1 MVVVGGGRWL
11 SCSACYCSL
20 LVSSGGWGCW
30 LTPPCNSCL
39 RHSPSPMVSPV
50 CVFLRCWSSLFH
62 HTYIYTYLVSTV
74 DSKMQ
79 SSLSDHD
86 FISLSHDQVSGSHDL
101 EQLSH
106 DMLRQLQSQQL
117 LPRHYCSAV
126 LDSVTP
132 LLPSFL
138 GRDFLLSQPG
148 SEGRLLLQCVS
159 SCLQIIAACVE
170 LRQGIAKHCTP
181 VDEQVKACFSLRCF
195 CDQP

>member
-1 MVVVGGGRWL
+1 MAVLQCLLLLTARLKRRVGLLADPALGLMPEAL
-11 SCSACYCSL
+11 SFPN
-20 LVSSGGWGCW
+20 GE
-30 LTPPCNSCL
+30 PCVCL
-39 RHSPSPMVSPV
+39 SEVLEVFISPY
-50 CVFLRCWSSLFH
+50 L
-62 HTYIYTYLVSTV
+62 YTYLVSTV

-86 FISLSHDQVSGSHDL
+86 FISLSHDQASGSHDL

-170 LRQGIAKHCTP
+170 LLQGIAKHCTP